1 MVSSEAL
8 PLKIEVISTEA
19 DRTQRDIIPM
29 GTDYLPDD
37 PNYDFGKRVEY
48 YKKLHSEFGLEEI
61 RTEFRLKTLIP
72 KSEKG
77 KPIDKIQFDQTV
89 RKRYVESLQA
99 MAEAGMKN
107 PTLVLFSPDK
117 WQVEPGAETEYTNE
131 DVSELYRRFTEE
143 IKQICVEASVTPKYI
158 QVMNEI
164 NFSAQTAVPLDQV
177 VEMIKTTNQV
187 FAQDDSFKQTKI
199 MTTVYSGT
207 TREEIDGL
215 IDWMKNGVSNIPVI
229 GGAFAEF
236 IKKGSDALGRR
247 IDASMIGK
255 LLDPYMRW
263 QDFVKNLVDK
273 AGDSLQ
279 AIGFDFYPGSY
290 NRPAISL
297 KKSSSLAK
305 SRPYHSYGE
314 TAPYKWIAEQKLN
327 GFLKQKDILIAET
340 GVFAPSVSSRQQ
352 ELGYLRL
359 IQSFDHLLLHYE
371 RQGYKASDIFKSI
384 IFFQMGEHEGVDVK
398 APMSLDFRPWTLL
411 RKDKQGNWVSTK
423 AAEVLKYLIQ
433 SRIKYQEH
441 DTDFLKNRSRLNNII
456 ELSPDAKIV
465 GKRN

>member
-164 NFSAQTAVPLDQV
+164 FCTNCSTA
-177 VEMIKTTNQV
+177 
-187 FAQDDSFKQTKI
+187 
-199 MTTVYSGT
+199 
-207 TREEIDGL
+207 
-215 IDWMKNGVSNIPVI
+215 
-229 GGAFAEF
+229 
-236 IKKGSDALGRR
+236 
-247 IDASMIGK
+247 
-255 LLDPYMRW
+255 
-263 QDFVKNLVDK
+263 
-273 AGDSLQ
+273 
-279 AIGFDFYPGSY
+279 
-290 NRPAISL
+290 
-297 KKSSSLAK
+297 
-305 SRPYHSYGE
+305 
-314 TAPYKWIAEQKLN
+314 
-327 GFLKQKDILIAET
+327 
-340 GVFAPSVSSRQQ
+340 
-352 ELGYLRL
+352 
-359 IQSFDHLLLHYE
+359 
-371 RQGYKASDIFKSI
+371 
-384 IFFQMGEHEGVDVK
+384 
-398 APMSLDFRPWTLL
+398 
-411 RKDKQGNWVSTK
+411 
-423 AAEVLKYLIQ
+423 
-433 SRIKYQEH
+433 
-441 DTDFLKNRSRLNNII
+441 
-456 ELSPDAKIV
+456 
-465 GKRN
+465 